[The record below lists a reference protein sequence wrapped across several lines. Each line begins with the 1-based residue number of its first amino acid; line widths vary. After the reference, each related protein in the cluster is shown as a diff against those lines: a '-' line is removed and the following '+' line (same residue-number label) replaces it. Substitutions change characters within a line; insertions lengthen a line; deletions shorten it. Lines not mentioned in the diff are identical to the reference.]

1 MEHLENIVKHNMEN
15 CGEVKYCR
23 LVVTIY
29 SNEISQEETKKKVT
43 KTIPINRAIYIF
55 QNTVG

>member
-29 SNEISQEETKKKVT
+29 SNEISQEETKKKE
-43 KTIPINRAIYIF
+43 KTRII
-55 QNTVG
+55 